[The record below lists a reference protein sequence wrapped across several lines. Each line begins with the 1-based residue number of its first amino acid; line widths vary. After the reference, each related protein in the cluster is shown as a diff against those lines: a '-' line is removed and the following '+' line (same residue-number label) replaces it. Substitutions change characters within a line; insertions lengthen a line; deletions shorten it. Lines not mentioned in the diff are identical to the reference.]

1 MAQRERG
8 GSRSTSAGTP
18 AQRERSND
26 ILSTP
31 ASCMHERI
39 HLPRPFPK
47 RRETG
52 GNGEHADLWLKMGE
66 SRSSA
71 EARARMT
78 GRETGCRRNAEDGAG
93 RSQQGRPSLRHRR
106 LPTSPKPRWPVGVC
120 SLVRCKSSAC
130 CGVDSCVSK
139 QTSLA
144 CQALRKVALLDSDEL
159 RFGAQTLFLRNLPPL
174 EQEVP
179 LLTVAQDIRR
189 PKGEE
194 QVKLATGRGHPQ
206 KFTTRMFADL
216 LVLEQRHIFA
226 RLPCPSSRDVFENN
240 QSIDPLLH
248 PRVWLCSIGPVWA
261 DYQVDLFFRLML
273 KDRSA

>member
-1 MAQRERG
+1 MQQLHVPRATSKNRVGVGQQSCGGDYFGMQLSCFLREWMLVQ
-8 GSRSTSAGTP
+8 SLLKEAV
-18 AQRERSND
+18 AERD
-26 ILSTP
+26 ALVLS
-31 ASCMHERI
+31 I

-71 EARARMT
+71 EARARTT

-130 CGVDSCVSK
+130 CGVDSCVRK

-174 EQEVP
+174 EQEVR
-179 LLTVAQDIRR
+179 LLTFAQDI
-189 PKGEE
+189 E
-194 QVKLATGRGHPQ
+194 
-206 KFTTRMFADL
+206 DL
-216 LVLEQRHIFA
+216 KA
-226 RLPCPSSRDVFENN
+226 KS
-240 QSIDPLLH
+240 
-248 PRVWLCSIGPVWA
+248 
-261 DYQVDLFFRLML
+261 
-273 KDRSA
+273 K